1 MSPIVRNSPIRRFF
15 DGIAEWAFASRLG
28 IADPPL
34 VDYMAELLERFIHID
49 AIYRLKNLAGRQVVE
64 VAEMLAEAEQHAGSV
79 RREVHR
85 QIGDVT
91 LFWTGVYPESL
102 KRLRGALRKDHLLD
116 YSEQGKRSYHIAST
130 YREGEYAEQSA
141 VLERISRQFELC
153 ARGLSEARKEWERHD
168 ASGDSPLP
176 IVVE

>member
-1 MSPIVRNSPIRRFF
+1 MSPNFRNSPIRRFF
-15 DGIAEWAFASRLG
+15 SGIAEWAFASRLG

-34 VDYMAELLERFIHID
+34 VEYITELLTRFVHID
-49 AIYRLKNLAGRQVVE
+49 AIYRLRDLAGRPLIE
-64 VAEMLAEAEQHAGSV
+64 VAEMLSDAEQQIGSA

-102 KRLRGALRKDHLLD
+102 KRLRGQLRKDHLID
-116 YSEQGKRSYHIAST
+116 YREQGKRSYHIAST
-130 YREGEYAEQSA
+130 YREGQFAEQSA

-153 ARGLSEARKEWERHD
+153 ARGLSEARREWERRDTTGD
-168 ASGDSPLP
+168 APPPLL
-176 IVVE
+176 VE